1 MTKRLYRNLV
11 VFGSL
16 LSLECSGFG
25 QSYGLQTIAGT
36 TTIKDGIQASTA
48 FLREPYAVAQDGA
61 GNVYI
66 ADRSDNRVRKVARDG
81 TITTVAGT
89 GIAGKL
95 NDGGLAVTARLN
107 TPFLLAIDKNNLY
120 IGEYLSSLVRKLD
133 LTTGI
138 LTTVAGNGRTKPVPG
153 DGIKATQTAMDPE
166 GIAVDSKGNLLISDG
181 SNSRI
186 RRVTPDGAVSTVA
199 GYGGCGDG
207 GDNTAATLAQ
217 ICFPTGLGV
226 DSGDN
231 IYFIDYVNTRVRKID
246 GKTGIIT
253 PYLGDGYPFSDGDGY
268 SPLGTS
274 IYYPDAIGVDAA
286 GNIYVSEN
294 NRVRYVAVTGGTV
307 RTVAGNGTLGF
318 GGDKGSA
325 LAAKMAFPA
334 GVFPFANGDLL
345 IADTSNFRIRKVTG
359 GTIDTIAGVPI
370 VDGAPALA
378 SLFNGPHG
386 MTEDLAGNII
396 VADTYNNRIRK
407 VTVSTG
413 TVSTIAGTGTAGS
426 REGRINSPEDV
437 AIDSK
442 GLVYFSDTS
451 NDRVLLIQPDGTTKV
466 FAGGNGTGYSGDGSF
481 AKNAKLN
488 SPGGL
493 AIDKSDAVYIAD
505 TGNSRVRKVT
515 ADGLINLVAG
525 NGNALF
531 SGDGGNA
538 KSAGLSVR
546 GIAVD
551 SDGTVFLAD
560 YNNSRVRRVDASSGN
575 ITTVAGNGT
584 VGNAGD
590 GGKAADAYLGTPYA
604 VAIDGQRNLL
614 ITDPLYSVIRRMN
627 LTAGTITTVAGT
639 GRVDFAAESG
649 AAILTNMDPS
659 RLLVEKT
666 GSILV
671 SDSLNDRVRRLTPL
685 VAKTLSMN
693 SGDKGT
699 GVAGTSLALSVRV
712 TDSNGYTIQGQPV
725 SFSVTS
731 GTATLSS
738 ANALS
743 GVGGVAGTQVVLGA
757 NPGAVTVRADS
768 SGLGSVTFNLVVT
781 APVVVT
787 PVISAVVGAPQSV
800 PPVTTVS
807 RNATVLVLFA
817 GQGGATLCL
826 NGASGPGCLTPL
838 TPPYPTTILNMCVTV
853 GGISAPMFAA
863 GSSGIGLIV
872 PAVPVG
878 PADVVVT
885 AACGT
890 GNAVAS
896 APFQV
901 TVAAAS
907 PEFVYSSRTD
917 AGMYV
922 AAVDSNLQTPVGNP
936 QLAPATQGQSI
947 SITAVGLSDTTPQE
961 PIGDVS
967 ADMAQVVGVATVTLG
982 GNALPPEAVTFVGLV
997 PGAIPGRYRIDLA
1010 IPIDA
1015 PLGDQ
1020 PITIQIGDAVSPA
1033 GLLTIAGAPS
1043 ATSSTKQLTRESRKI
1058 EKDEIRQRPLKRQ

>member
-1 MTKRLYRNLV
+1 MIKRRCWNLLV
-11 VFGSL
+11 VWSL
-16 LSLECSGFG
+16 LSLEFSGFG
-25 QSYGLQTIAGT
+25 QNYGIQTIAGT
-36 TTIKDGIQASTA
+36 TTIKDGVQASTA
-48 FLREPYAVAQDGA
+48 FLREPYAVAQDGS

-89 GIAGKL
+89 GIAGRL

-107 TPFLLAIDKNNLY
+107 SPFLLAIDKNNLY

-186 RRVTPDGAVSTVA
+186 RKVTPDGAVSTVA
-199 GYGGCGDG
+199 GYSGCGDG
-207 GDNTAATLAQ
+207 GDNTASNFAQ

-226 DSGDN
+226 DSSDN
-231 IYFIDYVNTRVRKID
+231 IYFIDYGNTRVRKID
-246 GKTGIIT
+246 GKTSIIT
-253 PYLGDGYPFSDGDGY
+253 PYLGDGYPFSDADGY

-286 GNIYVSEN
+286 GNVYVSEN
-294 NRVRYVAVTGGTV
+294 NRVRYVAVTGGAV
-307 RTVAGNGTLGF
+307 RTVAGNGTFGF

-325 LAAKMAFPA
+325 LAAKIAFPA
-334 GVFPFANGDLL
+334 GIFPFANGDLL
-345 IADTSNFRIRKVTG
+345 IADTGNFRIRKTVG
-359 GTIDTIAGVPI
+359 GTIDTVAGVPI
-370 VDGAPALA
+370 VDGALALA

-386 MTEDLAGNII
+386 MAEDLAGNII
-396 VADTYNNRIRK
+396 VADTFNNRIRK
-407 VTVSTG
+407 VTASTG
-413 TVSTIAGTGTAGS
+413 TVSTVAGTGTAGS
-426 REGRINSPEDV
+426 LEGRINSPEDV

-442 GLVYFSDTS
+442 GLVYFSDTF
-451 NDRVLLIQPDGTTKV
+451 NDRVLLLQADGTTKV
-466 FAGGNGTGYSGDGSF
+466 FAGGNGSGYSGDGSF
-481 AKNAKLN
+481 ARNAKLK

-493 AIDKSDAVYIAD
+493 AIDKSDTVYIAD
-505 TGNSRVRKVT
+505 TGNSRIRKVT
-515 ADGLINLVAG
+515 ADGLISLVAG
-525 NGNALF
+525 NGNAPF

-551 SDGTVFLAD
+551 FDGTVFLAD

-590 GGKAADAYLGTPYA
+590 GGKAAEAYLGAPYA

-627 LTAGTITTVAGT
+627 LTTGTITTVAGT
-639 GRVDFAAESG
+639 GRVDFSAESG
-649 AAILTNMDPS
+649 AAILTNIDPS
-659 RLLVEKT
+659 RLFVEKT

-671 SDSLNDRVRRLTPL
+671 SDSLNDRVRRLTL
-685 VAKTLSMN
+685 LTAKTLSMN

-731 GTATLSS
+731 GMATLSS
-738 ANALS
+738 ANAVS
-743 GVGGVAGTQVVLGA
+743 GVDGVAGTQVVLGA

-800 PPVTTVS
+800 PAVTTLS

-826 NGASGPGCLTPL
+826 NGASGPGCLNGTLTPL
-838 TPPYPTTILNMCVTV
+838 TPPYPTKILNMCVTV

-863 GSSGIGLIV
+863 GSSGIWMIV

-896 APFQV
+896 APFPV
-901 TVAAAS
+901 TVATAS
-907 PEFVYSSRTD
+907 PEFVYSTRAD

-922 AAVDSNLQTPVGNP
+922 TAVDSKALTPVGNP
-936 QLAPATQGQSI
+936 QLAPAAQGQSI
-947 SITAVGLSDTTPQE
+947 SITAVGFGDTNPQE
-961 PIGDVS
+961 PIGDAP
-967 ADMAQVVGVATVTLG
+967 ADMAPAVGATTVTVG
-982 GNALPPEAVTFVGLV
+982 GIVLPPEAVTFVGLV
-997 PGAIPGRYRIDLA
+997 PGAMPGQYRIDLTL
-1010 IPIDA
+1010 PLDA

-1020 PITIQIGDAVSPA
+1020 PITIQIGDAISPA
-1033 GLLTIAGAPS
+1033 SLLTIA
-1043 ATSSTKQLTRESRKI
+1043 ATSPAQLTRESRKI
-1058 EKDEIRQRPLKRQ
+1058 GKDEIRQRLPKHQ